1 MYDGEIGTAA
11 PAMSEG
17 AQPSSGSKLGTPQGR
32 AQILMSN
39 VEIIYDLVYSDAAEG
54 VLEQIGKEAFRDGAF
69 GAYLGQTGYMTEGD
83 LRRFLSL
90 LEVHAGSRVLE
101 VGCGGGGCAVYV
113 ASNAGAH
120 VTGLDLSLIGIQKA
134 RRLARDHGVEERTS
148 FEQADA
154 SQPLAFR
161 ENSFDAVLSN
171 DAMLHI
177 ARRAAVLA
185 EWRRILK
192 PGARMLFTD
201 AGVLTGMISSEEV
214 SPSGQVGSGHL
225 VPPGL
230 NERLIQQAGFQLLR
244 AEDLTASVEQ
254 IAERICEGLTRH
266 REKAVELL
274 GGEIFN
280 ALESHYRSKHL
291 QAKERRLS
299 RFMYLA
305 QKDGN

>member
-1 MYDGEIGTAA
+1 
-11 PAMSEG
+11 
-17 AQPSSGSKLGTPQGR
+17 
-32 AQILMSN
+32 MSN
-39 VEIIYDLVYSDAAEG
+39 VEIIYDLVYSEAAEII
-54 VLEQIGKEAFRDGAF
+54 LEEIGKEAFRDGAF
-69 GAYLGQTGYMTEGD
+69 GEYLGQTGYMTEGE
-83 LRRFLSL
+83 LRRFLQL
-90 LEVHAGSRVLE
+90 LEVKPGSRMLE

-113 ASNAGAH
+113 AARLRAH
-120 VTGLDLSLIGIQKA
+120 VTGIDLSGHGIRKA
-134 RRLARDHGVEERTS
+134 KRLAHVHGVQEGTQFER
-148 FEQADA
+148 ADA
-154 SQPLAFR
+154 SLPLTFE

-201 AGVLTGMISSEEV
+201 AAVLTGIISSEEI

-230 NERLIQQAGFQLLR
+230 NERLIQEAGFQLLA

-254 IAERICEGLTRH
+254 IAKRISDGFAQH
-266 REKAVELL
+266 RDRAVELL
-274 GGEIFN
+274 GEEILKG
-280 ALESHYRSKHL
+280 LETHYCWKYTL
-291 QAKERRLS
+291 AKERRLS

-305 QKDGN
+305 QKPL